1 MNTNVRNTFNN
12 SINISCETRQIGLFV
27 FLSKVWLIWHDNI
40 INFMID
46 IGKIEFVMKLNGEAG
61 TSLLGHPREYIT
73 LAITK
78 HSISSTIHVATDD

>member
-1 MNTNVRNTFNN
+1 
-12 SINISCETRQIGLFV
+12 
-27 FLSKVWLIWHDNI
+27 
-40 INFMID
+40 MID
-46 IGKIEFVMKLNGEAG
+46 IGTIEFVMKLNGEAG